1 MTTYIMSV
9 ICHLNCS
16 NANKHARCISAQ
28 LKTACAEAE
37 AEPIEIASE

>member
-1 MTTYIMSV
+1 MYV

-37 AEPIEIASE
+37 AEAEPIEIASE